1 MADAFKELE
10 NNTNLSQSTTN
21 IDKKGDPQ
29 GEYPKAEYFY
39 QSSIETMKIIS

>member
-10 NNTNLSQSTTN
+10 NNTTLSQSTTN

-29 GEYPKAEYFY
+29 AEYPKAELFL
-39 QSSIETMKIIS
+39 SIIY